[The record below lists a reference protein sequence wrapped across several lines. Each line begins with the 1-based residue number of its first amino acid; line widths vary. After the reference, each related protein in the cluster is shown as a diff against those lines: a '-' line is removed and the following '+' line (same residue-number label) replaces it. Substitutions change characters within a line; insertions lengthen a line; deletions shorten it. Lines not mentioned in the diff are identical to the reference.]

1 MSFPLLNFRF
11 RFLVRIFLLCFPNQC
26 PGLLKVW
33 FSESK
38 QKRAS
43 QKERRSKGFWWS
55 SFSLSVLTLL
65 EPGLVYEGWVAAFLS
80 TILRERVE
88 ACLLLKVKVLEE
100 A

>member
-1 MSFPLLNFRF
+1 MGEWRLGERVLLMKLSR
-11 RFLVRIFLLCFPNQC
+11 
-26 PGLLKVW
+26 
-33 FSESK
+33 
-38 QKRAS
+38 
-43 QKERRSKGFWWS
+43 KERRRKGFFLVE
-55 SFSLSVLTLL
+55 FSLSVLTLL